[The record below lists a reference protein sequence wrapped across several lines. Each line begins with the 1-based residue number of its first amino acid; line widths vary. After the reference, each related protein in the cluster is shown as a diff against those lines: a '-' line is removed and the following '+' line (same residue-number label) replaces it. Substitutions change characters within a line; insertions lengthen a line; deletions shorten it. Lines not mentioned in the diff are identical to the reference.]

1 MELGK
6 INTNFIHPTAVVD
19 TDVVLGSNNYI
30 GPFCYITGKTTIGDN
45 NRFEAYCS
53 IGTPPE
59 HIGHFDKTDGRV
71 SIGNDNIFRE
81 QTKIQSGATR
91 CTHIGNYI
99 KMLCGVYIAHDSI
112 IGDNTLLSANVI
124 IAGYSIL
131 MPGVHFGIGSMCH
144 QFSVVGAY
152 SMIGMGS
159 VITKKTEIKPGGVY
173 IGSPARYF
181 KSNEIGLQK
190 SKIDIRELDT
200 FNKQYLELCNENKLH
215 SKYN

>member
-6 INTNFIHPTAVVD
+6 VNNNFIHPTAVVD

-45 NRFEAYCS
+45 NRFEAHCS

-59 HIGHFDKTDGRV
+59 HIGYFDKKDCETR
-71 SIGNDNIFRE
+71 IGNNNIFRE
-81 QTKIQSGATR
+81 FTTVHSGATR
-91 CTHIGNYI
+91 CTEIGNDNR
-99 KMLCGVYIAHDSI
+99 LLRGSHVGHDSI
-112 IGDNTLLSANVI
+112 VHSNVNLACNVLIG
-124 IAGYSIL
+124 GYSIV
-131 MPGVHFGIGSMCH
+131 MSGVNFGLGSICHQYSVIGS
-144 QFSVVGAY
+144 Y

-173 IGSPARYF
+173 IGSPVRYF

-190 SKIDIRELDT
+190 SQITKTELDSL
-200 FNKQYLELCNENKLH
+200 NKKYLELYNENKLH

>member
-6 INTNFIHPTAVVD
+6 VNNNFIHPTAVVD
-19 TDVVLGSNNYI
+19 TNVILGSNNYI
-30 GPFCYITGKTTIGDN
+30 GPFCYITGKTSIGDN

-59 HIGHFDKTDGRV
+59 HIGYFDKTDGRV
-71 SIGNDNIFRE
+71 SMGNNNIFRE

-99 KMLCGVYIAHDSI
+99 KMLSGVYIAHDSI
-112 IGDNTLLSANVI
+112 INDNVVLSANVM

-131 MPGVHFGIGSMCH
+131 MSNVHFGMGSMCH
-144 QFSVVGAY
+144 QFSVIGSY
-152 SMIGMGS
+152 SMIGMGAI
-159 VITKKTEIKPGGVY
+159 ITKKTEVKPGGVY
-173 IGSPARYF
+173 FGSPARYI
-181 KSNEIGLQK
+181 KSN
-190 SKIDIRELDT
+190 DIALNQNKVSDETLDNLHKK
-200 FNKQYLELCNENKLH
+200 FNENKNENKLY

>member
-59 HIGHFDKTDGRV
+59 HIGHFDKSDGRV
-71 SIGNDNIFRE
+71 SIGNNNIFRE

-99 KMLCGVYIAHDSI
+99 KMLSGVYIAHDSI
-112 IGDNTLLSANVI
+112 VNDYSILSANVM

-131 MPGVHFGIGSMCH
+131 MSNVHFGMGSMCH
-144 QFSVVGAY
+144 QFSVIGSH
-152 SMIGMGS
+152 SMIGMGT

-181 KSNEIGLQK
+181 KLNEIGLNK
-190 SKIDIRELDT
+190 AKITIIELDYFNKKYRELCD
-200 FNKQYLELCNENKLH
+200 ENKLH